1 MVEKDA
7 IEHFKSSIDQNMALL
22 IEEYLRDSTLPT
34 KCKLLHLNMA
44 KILNLF
50 YNETDGFT
58 SKTEM
63 SQYVNDV
70 LFRPII

>member
-1 MVEKDA
+1 MT
-7 IEHFKSSIDQNMALL
+7 LL

-50 YNETDGFT
+50 YNGIDGLS
-58 SKTEM
+58 SKTAM